1 MCYFMLDEP
10 ANRTFERFVKIDF
23 DFKEYVEEIFTDQH
37 DISED
42 ARMQTE
48 LTNQVLTELQVRDKG
63 NFSICVVILGLI
75 V

>member
-1 MCYFMLDEP
+1 MLDEP

-23 DFKEYVEEIFTDQH
+23 DFKEYVEEIFTDQN

-63 NFSICVVILGLI
+63 NFSICAVIFGLI

>member
-23 DFKEYVEEIFTDQH
+23 DFKEYVEEIFTDQN

-63 NFSICVVILGLI
+63 NFSICAVIFGLI